1 MPRLALGSI
10 QIPIQW
16 VLQSFCQVVKQA
28 GNVADHLPSSTVK
41 VQNTTE
47 LYSHSLMG
55 VRGMVLNYAQGQLV
69 SVSIIVCTKVWPIN
83 VFQTT

>member
-10 QIPIQW
+10 QILIQW
-16 VLQSFCQVVKQA
+16 VLQSFSQVVKQA

-41 VQNTTE
+41 VQNMTE
-47 LYSHSLMG
+47 LYRQSLMCL
-55 VRGMVLNYAQGQLV
+55 RGMVLNYAQGQLV